1 MLDPSALQ
9 TIFERIEAGECL
21 NQRELQILREAV
33 QLRQIT
39 IATGDSA
46 VGIGGSADGAVIVTG
61 DSNIIIT
68 GSNAEAIRDL
78 MRKSPHHKEAKPYN
92 SIIEIHG
99 LINEQSQA
107 ARPVLNPRI
116 LERIDRS
123 VVTNKYLPAIA
134 RGVSGKLERT
144 IPLIAPA
151 GYGKSTILGHIYDA
165 LSQNKE
171 SWVGLILCSQLILGD
186 FPLLIALGLALS
198 QTEKPVTEIA
208 VQLNGACGRG
218 VLLVDTLDLIL
229 SPKIVNELVPI
240 LRTLMQQGT
249 TVVFTCRDHE
259 YSEFLNR
266 DKLASISEQVDHHR
280 VPEFNS
286 SEIRHAAIQFFT
298 HNLGTTAERGQQ
310 FAEAILN
317 LSADSRSLLEII
329 QNPLLLALL
338 CDLFGREGNVPPD
351 LTISKLYQRY
361 WQEKVVYS
369 RADSSRRSKLALAKE
384 KFCLTI
390 AQSMFER
397 STTNLVEFFFL
408 DELPIDL
415 TDSNTAAYGDLLSE
429 GVLEEIL
436 PTNRTHFFHQTL
448 LEYAIAYWLTRHYAQ
463 AQRTP
468 WLTQLASTDNLWQQS
483 HWYPILRQHLAIVE
497 PESAFTELATQLG
510 TKNLGTFGAIA
521 YAAAARQQPDAL
533 NHLLPLALSLGN
545 AYQERLCQALSSA
558 PKHLILGSWDTWLH
572 LLAAANHTTAIN
584 TADTLSQ
591 SIARWWEVLEERL
604 PEAINAVAARAS
616 TLHNGKDDRAL
627 VMGWLLQECL
637 PLVAKEPS
645 QSILAALRQHYFLAG
660 HRMSVQ
666 ILQIHQHLTVPR
678 TDRAE
683 LLNILQQ
690 REIPNDT
697 SLESAIIAFAVDFLK
712 PLKTSDWLAF
722 LDRAFPKRWNKIQA
736 TAVGQL
742 AAACPDT
749 LQILFERV
757 LAPPQQTGEQ
767 LSRTFAALE
776 AAVIAGATGSVTAF
790 FTGLNFSSLLPA
802 TCKSLLNFLYRIVP
816 LLSPQQQDEIA
827 RQLQISIPD
836 ELQETVL
843 RLLDRLADKSAVARQ
858 LLESSLEC
866 LAPALQTQYRLRLLR
881 FEPIAQHPPL
891 DTLDKDTQ
899 MLLLQHYRVLDL
911 PEAVERLLQAS
922 LLKREHVALA
932 ASKDWDEQQ
941 LKYLNILR
949 VIPLLAATYPGIQAR
964 TLHWILQLW
973 KNGEPLDIK
982 TLSQICQTITYAANP
997 EIARSLWE
1005 LVGTWVQEHR
1015 QTPVGVV
1022 EVLGHSLETM
1032 IQQKQ
1037 FDGAPAKPMIKAL
1050 KAIAQS
1056 EEPTLDT
1063 EKLYYWVCQLLTTIN
1078 LIKIPHSEPE
1088 VIDLLSAITRLKA
1101 CYLCRL
1107 TDELL
1112 PVFAEKKWRRN
1123 LSAILRTIRRIEGVE
1138 SSLFQKITKAPWYN
1152 EFVESILLEVR
1163 GL

>member
-1 MLDPSALQ
+1 
-9 TIFERIEAGECL
+9 
-21 NQRELQILREAV
+21 
-33 QLRQIT
+33 
-39 IATGDSA
+39 
-46 VGIGGSADGAVIVTG
+46 
-61 DSNIIIT
+61 
-68 GSNAEAIRDL
+68 
-78 MRKSPHHKEAKPYN
+78 
-92 SIIEIHG
+92 
-99 LINEQSQA
+99 
-107 ARPVLNPRI
+107 
-116 LERIDRS
+116 
-123 VVTNKYLPAIA
+123 
-134 RGVSGKLERT
+134 
-144 IPLIAPA
+144 
-151 GYGKSTILGHIYDA
+151 
-165 LSQNKE
+165 
-171 SWVGLILCSQLILGD
+171 
-186 FPLLIALGLALS
+186 
-198 QTEKPVTEIA
+198 
-208 VQLNGACGRG
+208 
-218 VLLVDTLDLIL
+218 
-229 SPKIVNELVPI
+229 
-240 LRTLMQQGT
+240 MQQGT

-266 DKLASISEQVDHHR
+266 DKFASISEQVDHHR

-483 HWYPILRQHLAIVE
+483 HWYPILRQHLTIVE

-533 NHLLPLALSLGN
+533 NHLLPLALSLGEP
-545 AYQERLCQALSSA
+545 YQKRLHQALTSA
-558 PKHLILGSWDTWLH
+558 PKHLTLGTWDTLLH
-572 LLAAANHTTAIN
+572 LLTAANHTAAVN
-584 TADTLSQ
+584 TAKALSL
-591 SIARWWEVLEERL
+591 SIVRWWEVLEERL
-604 PEAINAVAARAS
+604 PEAINAVAVRAS
-616 TLHNGKDDRAL
+616 TLHNGKDDRSL
-627 VMGWLLQECL
+627 VMGWLLQHCL
-637 PLVAKEPS
+637 PLVAKQPS
-645 QSILAALRQHYFLAG
+645 ECILAALRQHYFLAG

-666 ILQIHQHLTVPR
+666 ILQIHQHLSVPR

-683 LLNILQQ
+683 LLNTLQQ

-722 LDRAFPKRWNKIQA
+722 LDRTFPKRWNKTQA

-776 AAVIAGATGSVTAF
+776 AATIAGATGPVTTF
-790 FTGLNFSSLLPA
+790 FTGLDLSSLLPA
-802 TCKSLLNFLYRIVP
+802 TCKTLLNFLYRIVP
-816 LLSPQQQDEIA
+816 LLSAQQQEEIA

-843 RLLDRLADKSAVARQ
+843 PLLDRLADRSVVARQ

-866 LAPALQTQYRLRLLR
+866 LAPALLTQYRLRLLR
-881 FEPIAQHPPL
+881 FRPIAQHPPL

-899 MLLLQHYRVLDL
+899 MLLVHHYRTLDM

-932 ASKDWDEQQ
+932 ASKDWDERQ
-941 LKYLNILR
+941 LKYLNIPR
-949 VIPLLAATYPGIQAR
+949 VIPLLAATYPGIQER
-964 TLHWILQLW
+964 TLGWILQLW

-997 EIARSLWE
+997 AIACSLCE
-1005 LVGTWVQEHR
+1005 LVATWVQQHR

-1063 EKLYYWVCQLLTTIN
+1063 EKLYYWVCQLLTTVS

-1088 VIDLLSAITRLKA
+1088 VMDLLSAIIRLKA
-1101 CYLCRL
+1101 SYLCRL
-1107 TDELL
+1107 IDELL
-1112 PVFAEKKWRRN
+1112 PVFVEKEWWRN

-1138 SSLFQKITKAPWYN
+1138 SSLFQQITKAPWYN
-1152 EFVESILLEVR
+1152 ESVESILLEVR

>member
-1 MLDPSALQ
+1 MSKTFEDIITAPSIVREQWLSPELAVREVLA
-9 TIFERIEAGECL
+9 FER
-21 NQRELQILREAV
+21 RF
-33 QLRQIT
+33 
-39 IATGDSA
+39 
-46 VGIGGSADGAVIVTG
+46 GSKH
-61 DSNIIIT
+61 
-68 GSNAEAIRDL
+68 L
-78 MRKSPHHKEAKPYN
+78 MLACH
-92 SIIEIHG
+92 
-99 LINEQSQA
+99 A
-107 ARPVLNPRI
+107 AL
-116 LERIDRS
+116 
-123 VVTNKYLPAIA
+123 
-134 RGVSGKLERT
+134 
-144 IPLIAPA
+144 PLILTPELLNL
-151 GYGKSTILGHIYDA
+151 IHINF
-165 LSQNKE
+165 LEEEQI
-171 SWVGLILCSQLILGD
+171 SWVAEVDFLLSPLCRPIDESLFEVEPSIR
-186 FPLLIALGLALS
+186 
-198 QTEKPVTEIA
+198 E
-208 VQLNGACGRG
+208 
-218 VLLVDTLDLIL
+218 VLLVDMENQFGFERPLRLAEFLQFYLEHKSGLKQRSEITRTQQWIAQAYIEPDRVIEELLDLQESDL
-229 SPKIVNELVPI
+229 SQPDYLVS
-240 LRTLMQQGT
+240 
-249 TVVFTCRDHE
+249 V
-259 YSEFLNR
+259 
-266 DKLASISEQVDHHR
+266 SEQ
-280 VPEFNS
+280 
-286 SEIRHAAIQFFT
+286 IQII
-298 HNLGTTAERGQQ
+298 N
-310 FAEAILN
+310 I
-317 LSADSRSLLEII
+317 LEILAE
-329 QNPLLLALL
+329 PLERANQQTKYKYLINNS
-338 CDLFGREGNVPPD
+338 R
-351 LTISKLYQRY
+351 
-361 WQEKVVYS
+361 VV
-369 RADSSRRSKLALAKE
+369 
-384 KFCLTI
+384 
-390 AQSMFER
+390 AQS
-397 STTNLVEFFFL
+397 
-408 DELPIDL
+408 I
-415 TDSNTAAYGDLLSE
+415 YGYVDKT
-429 GVLEEIL
+429 I
-436 PTNRTHFFHQTL
+436 
-448 LEYAIAYWLTRHYAQ
+448 
-463 AQRTP
+463 
-468 WLTQLASTDNLWQQS
+468 
-483 HWYPILRQHLAIVE
+483 
-497 PESAFTELATQLG
+497 
-510 TKNLGTFGAIA
+510 GAIA

-533 NHLLPLALSLGN
+533 NHLLPFVLSRGD
-545 AYQERLCQALSSA
+545 AYQKRLHQALSSA
-558 PKHLILGSWDTWLH
+558 PKHLILDSWDTLLH
-572 LLAAANHTTAIN
+572 LLAAANHTAAIN
-584 TADTLSQ
+584 TAKTLSL

-616 TLHNGKDDRAL
+616 TLHNGKDDRSL
-627 VMGWLLQECL
+627 VMGWLLQHCL

-722 LDRAFPKRWNKIQA
+722 LDQTFPKRWNKTQA

-757 LAPPQQTGEQ
+757 LAAPQQTGEQ

-790 FTGLNFSSLLPA
+790 FTGLDLSSLLSP

-816 LLSPQQQDEIA
+816 LLSPQQQDEIT
-827 RQLQISIPD
+827 RQVQISIPD

-843 RLLDRLADKSAVARQ
+843 PLLDRLADKSAVARQ

-899 MLLLQHYRVLDL
+899 MLLIQHYRVLDL

-932 ASKDWDEQQ
+932 ASKDWDERQ
-941 LKYLNILR
+941 LKYLNIPR
-949 VIPLLAATYPGIQAR
+949 VIPLLAATYPGIQER
-964 TLHWILQLW
+964 TLGWIIRLW
-973 KNGEPLDIK
+973 KDGEPLDIK

-997 EIARSLWE
+997 AIACSLCE
-1005 LVGTWVQEHR
+1005 LVATWVQQHR
-1015 QTPVGVV
+1015 QMPVGVV
-1022 EVLGHSLETM
+1022 QVLGHSLETM

-1112 PVFAEKKWRRN
+1112 PVFAEKEWRRN
-1123 LSAILRTIRRIEGVE
+1123 LSAILRTVRRIEGVK
-1138 SSLFQKITKAPWYN
+1138 SSLFQKITEAPWYN